1 MYNLVQKMHI
11 ENLLQLKAFSNELLM
26 KLNNDSIVLL
36 SGELGVGKTTLVSH
50 ILQELIGAEMHF
62 TSPTFSIVNEYY
74 SQQRLRKVFHLDLY
88 RINSSAE
95 LYEIGFSDIINSGI
109 VFIEWPE
116 VASKIIDTVQK
127 SRLMNIKLS
136 FTDNSV
142 RKIDL
147 E

>member
-1 MYNLVQKMHI
+1 MYI

-36 SGELGVGKTTLVSH
+36 SGELGVGKTTLVSYL
-50 ILQELIGAEMHF
+50 LQELIGEEMYF

-74 SQQRLRKVFHLDLY
+74 SQQRLCKVFHLDLY
-88 RINSSAE
+88 RINDSAE

-127 SRLMNIKLS
+127 SRIIKIKLS

-142 RKIDL
+142 RKISL